1 MEKDLGAQQYLI
13 WNILKEVSSEQQW
26 IEVEEGLISV
36 NVKEY
41 EVSIT
46 DSQPDGQTNQ
56 VFQPQLFPNY
66 RPPY

>member
-1 MEKDLGAQQYLI
+1 MEKDFGGQQYLI
-13 WNILKEVSSEQQW
+13 WNILKEVSSDQQW

-41 EVSIT
+41 EVRIT

-56 VFQPQLFPNY
+56 VF
-66 RPPY
+66 PP